1 MKTIETIA
9 TIGENGEVTIPLD
22 AVVGSSRD
30 FSLIPGKHKVVLV
43 IEEELYEEEVPLS
56 EEEKEYL
63 KQALKEIEEK
73 PESGHSWDEVLTE
86 LEARVGRKIRFPRKS
101 EAAA

>member
-22 AVVGSSRD
+22 AIVGSSRD
-30 FSLIPGKHKVVLV
+30 FSLQPGKHKVVLV

-56 EEEKEYL
+56 EEDKEYL

-73 PESGHSWDEVLTE
+73 PEIWVDGTQVMEE
-86 LEARVGRKIRFPRKS
+86 IRGRFASKV
-101 EAAA
+101 